1 MEVEA
6 LLVTMTLL
14 LLAAGACSVIF
25 KRLKMPPIIG
35 YLVAGILIGMLLVR
49 LFPEVL
55 VDGEWVTDPMK
66 VEIEKAAEMLA
77 NIGLVLLMFVIGM
90 ELNLKKLK
98 KAGAFAIMIA
108 LIQVPLMVG
117 GGYLFGLFL
126 GWDPIVSILFGA
138 IISGSSTAVVTTV
151 LKDQGKMSKE
161 DIEMV
166 ILITVIEDV
175 AQVII
180 LSMAS
185 PLLKGTVME
194 LDSLIWMVLI
204 ILSFMSAAV
213 IIGIITVP
221 RALDWIASKMPD
233 EVLLVTALGMCFAMA
248 LISMWIGMSMAI
260 GAFLMGVVV
269 SQASSRT
276 TIEHDITPMKD
287 IFMAIFFINVG
298 LWITPQGIWNNLV
311 LVIAIFIIYAILKI
325 STVTF
330 AYFVGNRPLRI
341 GFMSAVSLVA
351 MGEFAFIIAYAGYDA
366 GILSNDFYT
375 AVVSAA
381 LVSMVALPLLSLN
394 AGKICDYTGKHAP
407 KPVLN
412 AVKRVETIRNDQ
424 YSRIATSSKHT
435 ASKFREKAVFAY
447 AYILLLVAVEAAFFF
462 FSWDLAGFI
471 NRNATETITHE
482 LSHTIVL
489 MVNFVIV
496 AIILYKIV
504 KNLKFIG
511 KVLLDAERKAGAVK
525 PESTSL
531 KVQKAFIKMNNW
543 AMVFAI
549 TFFIV
554 FLITNGAS
562 MILEPLAASLGGM
575 GIISI
580 FYAYRRMTAST
591 GGKR

>member
-1 MEVEA
+1 M
-6 LLVTMTLL
+6 LLVTMTML

-35 YLVAGILIGMLLVR
+35 YLTAGILIGLLLSSKYIQDIDGLETDVR
-49 LFPEVL
+49 
-55 VDGEWVTDPMK
+55 VT
-66 VEIEKAAEMLA
+66 VELLA
-77 NIGLVLLMFVIGM
+77 TIGLVLLMFVIGM

-194 LDSLIWMVLI
+194 LDSIIWMVLI

-233 EVLLVTALGMCFAMA
+233 EVLLVTALGLCFAMA
-248 LISMWIGMSMAI
+248 VMSVWIGMSMAI

-269 SQASSRT
+269 SQASSRS

-298 LWITPQGIWNNLV
+298 LWITPEGIYNNLV

-330 AYFVGNRPLRI
+330 AYFIGNRPLRI

-351 MGEFAFIIAYAGYDA
+351 MGEFAFIIAYAGLQA
-366 GILSNDFYT
+366 EVLSNDFYT
-375 AVVSAA
+375 SVVCAA
-381 LVSMVALPLLSLN
+381 LVSMVALPILSLN
-394 AGKICDYTGKHAP
+394 SGKIADYTGKHSP

-412 AVKRVETIRNDQ
+412 AVKRVETMRNDQ
-424 YSRIATSSKHT
+424 YSRIAMSSKHT
-435 ASKFREKAVFAY
+435 ASRFREKAVFAY
-447 AYILLLVAVEAAFFF
+447 AFILLLVAVEVVFFLT
-462 FSWDLAGFI
+462 SYDLAGFI
-471 NRNATETITHE
+471 NRNAANITPE
-482 LSHTIVL
+482 LSHIIVL

-496 AIILYKIV
+496 AVILYKIV

-511 KVLLDAERKAGAVK
+511 KVLLDAERKAGAIN
-525 PESTSL
+525 PGSTSL
-531 KVQKAFIKMNNW
+531 KVQKAFIKVNNW
-543 AMVFAI
+543 ALVFTI
-549 TFFIV
+549 TFLIV

-562 MILEPLAASLGGM
+562 MIFEPLVASVGGM

-580 FYAYRRMTAST
+580 FYAYRRVTAST